1 MNHPFYK
8 RATIAFCSVWMFL
21 MLAAGHAFAADLPDF
36 IGLVEKNAPAIVNV
50 QAVTSSKFPSSSQF
64 PGSGDQQDVPEIFR
78 RFFGPIP
85 PGQQPRPPRHPGA
98 ACRRPKW

>member
-1 MNHPFYK
+1 M
-8 RATIAFCSVWMFL
+8 RSVVAMFL

-36 IGLVEKNAPAIVNV
+36 IGLVEKNAPTIVNV

-85 PGQQPRPPRHPGA
+85 PGQQPRGICSNDENQPHTAG
-98 ACRRPKW
+98 RPHGTKSRES